1 MARWNGKPHNTAD
14 KFEFILDKKDKQ
26 NAETSAKKGPF
37 RQMMADRTTRH
48 NLLASMVLWI
58 MSSFNF
64 YLVTFYL
71 KYFPG
76 NIFQSTLCFAFSDL
90 FGYIFSGLLLK

>member
-1 MARWNGKPHNTAD
+1 
-14 KFEFILDKKDKQ
+14 
-26 NAETSAKKGPF
+26 
-37 RQMMADRTTRH
+37 
-48 NLLASMVLWI
+48 

-90 FGYIFSGLLLK
+90 FGYIFSGILLKKVKVGRALRLSFLISGFGAFFYIVYGQA